1 MFVDL
6 ARIYARSGD
15 GGNGCKSFRRE
26 KYVPR
31 GGPDGGD
38 GGDGGDVVFI
48 VDPRLNTLLDCRYRQ
63 HVRADRG
70 AHGMGKKRTGKRGR
84 DAELRVPSGTVV
96 RDAQTGDLLAD
107 LTADGQRAVLLKG
120 GRGGRGNARFATP
133 TNRAPERADP
143 GGKGQERTLELELK
157 LIADVGLVG
166 HPNAGKSTL
175 LSRISAANP
184 KVADYPFT
192 TRHPNLGIVRLED
205 FDSFVVA
212 DIPGLIDGAHRG
224 KGLGFQFLRHI
235 ERTRVL
241 LFLID
246 VSSPSPEGDLQ
257 ALQKELACFNPDL
270 LKKPTLIAASKID
283 LLPPQA
289 RQAPHLGGRAD
300 LAISSATGEGLR
312 DLVGRL
318 GERVKQSRNAERE
331 PVAT

>member
-38 GGDGGDVVFI
+38 GGDGGDVVFV

>member
-6 ARIYARSGD
+6 ARIYAQSGD

-246 VSSPSPEGDLQ
+246 VSSPSPECDLQ

-312 DLVGRL
+312 NLVGRL

-331 PVAT
+331 PVAI

>member
-6 ARIYARSGD
+6 ARIYAQSGD

-84 DAELRVPSGTVV
+84 NAELRVPSGTVV

-107 LTADGQRAVLLKG
+107 LTADDQRVVLLKG

-175 LSRISAANP
+175 LSGISAAHP

-192 TRHPNLGIVRLED
+192 TLHPNLGIVRLED

-212 DIPGLIDGAHRG
+212 DIPGLIGGAHKG

-257 ALQKELACFNPDL
+257 VLQRELACFNPDL

-283 LLPPQA
+283 LLPPQE

-331 PVAT
+331 PDEA